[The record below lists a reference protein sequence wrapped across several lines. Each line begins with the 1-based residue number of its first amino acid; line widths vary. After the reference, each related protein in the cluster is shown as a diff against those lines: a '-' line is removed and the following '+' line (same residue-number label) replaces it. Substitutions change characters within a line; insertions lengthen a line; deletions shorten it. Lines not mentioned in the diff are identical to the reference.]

1 MSTTF
6 YASGAFVSRGG
17 HTVAGVRRQLG
28 EFIYW
33 SFEPVLP
40 EVGAVFTGRH
50 GGVSEGPFATLNLA
64 FHVGDEEGAVRRNR
78 ETVYRHLNLQPGNVV
93 IAEQVHGA
101 AVAVVDRRYAGVGA
115 LGPPELPNVDALIT
129 AVPGLVLGGLFADCV
144 PVYLYDP
151 VRQVI
156 GLIHAGWRG
165 TAAGIAAR
173 AVDVMVR
180 TFGTRPEDCLAAM
193 GPAIGPCCYRVGDD
207 VARAFWSLY
216 GADGCP
222 CLKPAEEGRP
232 PHGTQGR
239 GGPRGEDSS
248 ARTGRWRL
256 DLLLANR
263 RWLVAAGLRET
274 RIVDSGL
281 CTACRT
287 DLFFSHRRSG
297 GRTGRCGAFI
307 WLAGGRR

>member
-6 YASGAFVSRGG
+6 YAFGAYVSRGG
-17 HTVAGVRRQLG
+17 GAVAGVLRRLG

-33 SFEPVLP
+33 SFEPVRP
-40 EVGAVFTGRH
+40 EVGVVFTGRH
-50 GGVSEGPFATLNLA
+50 GGASEGPFATLNLA

-78 ETVYRHLNLQPGNVV
+78 VTVYRHLNLEPADVV

-101 AVAVVDRRYAGVGA
+101 GVAVVDSRHAGVGA
-115 LGPPELPNVDALIT
+115 LGLPELPDVDALVT
-129 AVPGLVLGGLFADCV
+129 AAPGLVLGGLFADCV

-151 VRQVI
+151 VRQAI

-173 AVDVMVR
+173 AVGVMVR
-180 TFGTRPEDCLAAM
+180 TFGTRPEDCLAIM
-193 GPAIGPCCYRVGDD
+193 GPAIGPCCYQVGND
-207 VARAFWSLY
+207 VVEAFRPLL
-216 GADGCP
+216 GAGDEPVMKLDG
-222 CLKPAEEGRP
+222 R
-232 PHGTQGR
+232 
-239 GGPRGEDSS
+239 
-248 ARTGRWRL
+248 GRWRL

-263 RWLVAAGLRET
+263 RWLLSAGLRER
-274 RIVDSGL
+274 RIVGSGL

-287 DLFFSHRRSG
+287 DLFFSHRASG
-297 GRTGRCGAFI
+297 GRTGRCGAFV

>member
-1 MSTTF
+1 M
-6 YASGAFVSRGG
+6 
-17 HTVAGVRRQLG
+17 AGVQRQLG

-40 EVGAVFTGRH
+40 AVGAVFTGRH

-101 AVAVVDRRYAGVGA
+101 AVAVVDGRHAGVGA

-144 PVYLYDP
+144 PIYLYDP

-207 VARAFWSLY
+207 VAQKFRLLLEAGGEPSPS
-216 GADGCP
+216 GDG
-222 CLKPAEEGRP
+222 
-232 PHGTQGR
+232 
-239 GGPRGEDSS
+239 
-248 ARTGRWRL
+248 TGRWRL